1 MWDKLTQLQRLSKS
15 ARMVNFI
22 FLGGKSMRDTSPP
35 PNRSGSN
42 KAIVFL
48 LLGGLVILAAAG
60 VVLYKRRAE
69 PPKPPPEPP
78 VVPEK
83 LDIPAP
89 LVVSQPTRPSLNSPE
104 EDAGATEEKKTK
116 GPRKKRPSRSRP
128 VGSIDKKAVN
138 RYMNSHFAEVKACY
152 EHQLKKNSFLEGKLD
167 LNIDVSLAGR
177 VTGITVN
184 KDSVRSAAMLAC
196 VRRIIRRW
204 KFPKP
209 TGGHVIIAKTF
220 NFKKKS

>member
-1 MWDKLTQLQRLSKS
+1 MWDELTQLERLSKII
-15 ARMVNFI
+15 RVVNFI
-22 FLGGKSMRDTSPP
+22 FRGGKSMRDTSPP

-78 VVPEK
+78 VVAEK

-89 LVVSQPTRPSLNSPE
+89 LVVSQPTRPSLNDK
-104 EDAGATEEKKTK
+104 EDAGASDEEKPK
-116 GPRKKRPSRSRP
+116 GPRRKRTHKSRS

-167 LNIDVSLAGR
+167 LNIDVSVGGK
-177 VTGITVN
+177 VTGITIN
-184 KDSVRSAAMLAC
+184 KDTVRSAPMLAC
-196 VRRIIRRW
+196 VRRTIRRW

>member
-1 MWDKLTQLQRLSKS
+1 
-15 ARMVNFI
+15 
-22 FLGGKSMRDTSPP
+22 MRDTSPP

-48 LLGGLVILAAAG
+48 LLGGLTILAAAG

-78 VVPEK
+78 KVAEK
-83 LDIPAP
+83 IDVPAP
-89 LVVSQPTRPSLNSPE
+89 LVVSQPTRPALNDKK
-104 EDAGATEEKKTK
+104 EDAGASEEKKVK
-116 GPRKKRPSRSRP
+116 GPKKKRTRRSGP
-128 VGSIDKKAVN
+128 AGSIDTKAVN

-167 LNIDVSLAGR
+167 LNIDVSLAGKVTR
-177 VTGITVN
+177 VSVN
-184 KDSVRSAAMLAC
+184 KDTVRNAAMLAC
-196 VRRIIRRW
+196 VKRTIRRW
-204 KFPKP
+204 SLPKP